1 MALQNSIDQEEVEP
15 LHFMDYGAGSGVLGI
30 AAAAVIRDRAN
41 KTKRQQAHQK
51 DTATVVGVEIDA
63 DAIHIANDNSQKNYV
78 EMKNYLPNI
87 ESLDDEA
94 LSVVLRAM
102 QRERN
107 KNVIQYLPEEL
118 SGQIYDLCVA
128 NILAGPL
135 VGLVPTI
142 SALVKSGGEIG
153 LSGIL
158 STQADNIVMAYDEF
172 FDDVKVAAE
181 EGGWVLI
188 TGKRR

>member
-1 MALQNSIDQEEVEP
+1 
-15 LHFMDYGAGSGVLGI
+15 
-30 AAAAVIRDRAN
+30 
-41 KTKRQQAHQK
+41 
-51 DTATVVGVEIDA
+51 
-63 DAIHIANDNSQKNYV
+63 
-78 EMKNYLPNI
+78 MKNYLPNI
-87 ESLDDEA
+87 KSLDDEA